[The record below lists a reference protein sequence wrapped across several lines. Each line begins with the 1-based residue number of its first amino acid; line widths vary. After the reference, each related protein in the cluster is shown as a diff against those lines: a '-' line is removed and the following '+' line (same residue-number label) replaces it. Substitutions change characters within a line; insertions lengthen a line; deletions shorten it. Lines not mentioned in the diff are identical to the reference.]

1 MKMNVFEYTVTAKEQ
16 DIAGFE
22 NPADAIAF
30 ARHIANEQHCDVVV
44 INAFTGEV
52 CYEAYV
58 IVRVTYNAYFEEL
71 SRDYEIKEKKWAD

>member
-1 MKMNVFEYTVTAKEQ
+1 MKMNVFEYTITAKKK

-22 NPADAIAF
+22 NLADAIAF
-30 ARHIANEQHCDVVV
+30 AKHIANEQHCDVVI

-71 SRDYEIKEKKWAD
+71 SRNYEIKEKKWAD